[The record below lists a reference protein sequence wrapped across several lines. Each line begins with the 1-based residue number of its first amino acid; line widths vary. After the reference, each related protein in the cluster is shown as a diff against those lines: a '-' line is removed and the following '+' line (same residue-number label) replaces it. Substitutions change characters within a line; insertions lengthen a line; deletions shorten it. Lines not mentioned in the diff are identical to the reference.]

1 MYKKLFYEDKK
12 SSTSKDQEIRD
23 YKEKR
28 QIFIDSLIDTIKI
41 SIKKINYPSEPS
53 TTQGFSK
60 NIKQG
65 FCFNK
70 EAAYNNASMLNNFYI
85 KMFLKEYRNI
95 EEIKKIDTYDKFQKA
110 IMNCSSIDNINTK
123 WDYNFQKFKD
133 ESIITKEYITDAD
146 NQQLGSTLGE
156 MSLSYYK
163 FFTQDSD
170 DWNILIVDQPEDNIS
185 NNNINQKLISY
196 FQDIRNKKQ
205 IIFVTHNPLLVVNL
219 DADNVIFLKKENN
232 IISITDGC
240 LEYEDDK
247 TKILELIA
255 KNMDG
260 GKETIERR
268 LKIYGKNY

>member
-1 MYKKLFYEDKK
+1 LYKKLFYEDKK

-232 IISITDGC
+232 IKDIYAFYDRRRDA
-240 LEYEDDK
+240 YEK
-247 TKILELIA
+247 QINNRMNVILGSEN
-255 KNMDG
+255 KD
-260 GKETIERR
+260 E
-268 LKIYGKNY
+268 